1 MGNYNVEEA
10 VKNQEQSAQYT
21 GKEAMEKA
29 KANIAERKLAEE
41 TRRVESRLNTAERT
55 ESDALKSL
63 RMARA
68 KEAAQ
73 KTYLEAVSSAKAAFE
88 ASGDCDAYDKAV
100 EEAAIARDKSINE
113 AKRKIYGDNAWR
125 Y

>member
-1 MGNYNVEEA
+1 MSYNVEESI
-10 VKNQEQSAQYT
+10 KNQEQSAQYT

-41 TRRVESRLNTAERT
+41 TRRVESRLATAERT
-55 ESDALKSL
+55 ENDALKTL

-73 KTYLEAVSSAKAAFE
+73 KQYLNDISAAKTAFE
-88 ASGDCDAYDKAV
+88 ASGDCDAYDKAI
-100 EEAAIARDKSINE
+100 EDAATARDKSINE
-113 AKRKIYGDNAWR
+113 AKRKIYGEDAWR

>member
-1 MGNYNVEEA
+1 MSYNVEEA
-10 VKNQEQSAQYT
+10 VKNQEQNEQYT

-41 TRRVESRLNTAERT
+41 TRRVESRLSSAERT
-55 ESDALKSL
+55 ENEALKAL
-63 RMARA
+63 RLARA

-73 KTYLEAVSSAKAAFE
+73 KQYLSDVSAAKTAFE
-88 ASGDCDAYDKAV
+88 ASGDCNAYDDATNKAA
-100 EEAAIARDKSINE
+100 EARDKAISD
-113 AKRKIYGDNAWR
+113 AKRKIYGDDAWR

>member
-1 MGNYNVEEA
+1 MSYNVEEA
-10 VKNQEQSAQYT
+10 VKNQEQNAQYT

-41 TRRVESRLNTAERT
+41 TQRVERRLNSAERT
-55 ESDALKSL
+55 EDEALKAL
-63 RMARA
+63 RLARA

-73 KTYLEAVSSAKAAFE
+73 KEYLNAVSAAKTAFE
-88 ASGDCDAYDKAV
+88 ASGDCDAYDEATNKAA
-100 EEAAIARDKSINE
+100 EARDKAISD
-113 AKRKIYGDNAWR
+113 AKRKIYGDDAWR

>member
-41 TRRVESRLNTAERT
+41 TRRVESRLNTAELT

-73 KTYLEAVSSAKAAFE
+73 KTYLEAVSSAKSSFE
-88 ASGDCDAYDKAV
+88 ASGDCDAYDNAV
-100 EEAAIARDKSINE
+100 SEAANARDKAIDN
-113 AKRKIYGDNAWR
+113 AKRKIYGNDAWR
-125 Y
+125 H

>member
-1 MGNYNVEEA
+1 MNYNVEEA
-10 VKNQEQSAQYT
+10 VKNQEQNAQFT

-29 KANIAERKLAEE
+29 KSNIAERKLAEE
-41 TRRVESRLNTAERT
+41 TRRVENRLTSAERT
-55 ESDALKSL
+55 ENEALKAL

-73 KTYLEAVSSAKAAFE
+73 KTYLTAVSTAKTAFE
-88 ASGDCDAYDKAV
+88 ASGDCDAYDKATNDAY
-100 EEAAIARDKSINE
+100 EAREKEINE
-113 AKRKIYGDNAWR
+113 AKRKIYGDDAWR

>member
-1 MGNYNVEEA
+1 MSYNVEEA

-29 KANIAERKLAEE
+29 KANIAERKLTEE
-41 TRRVESRLNTAERT
+41 THRVEQRLNSAERT
-55 ESDALKSL
+55 ENDALKAL
-63 RMARA
+63 RLARA

-73 KTYLEAVSSAKAAFE
+73 KDYLNAVSAAKTAFE
-88 ASGDCDAYDKAV
+88 ASGDCDAYDEATSKAA
-100 EEAAIARDKSINE
+100 EARDKAISD

>member
-1 MGNYNVEEA
+1 MSYNVEESI
-10 VKNQEQSAQYT
+10 KNQEQSTQYT

-41 TRRVESRLNTAERT
+41 TRRVESRLTTAERT
-55 ESDALKSL
+55 ESDALKAL

-73 KTYLEAVSSAKAAFE
+73 KQYLNDISTAKTAFE
-88 ASGDCDAYDKAV
+88 ASGDCDAYDEAVDKAS
-100 EEAAIARDKSINE
+100 EARDKSINE
-113 AKRKIYGDNAWR
+113 AKRKIYGEDAWR

>member
-1 MGNYNVEEA
+1 MSYNVEEA
-10 VKNQEQSAQYT
+10 VKNQEQNAQYT

-41 TRRVESRLNTAERT
+41 TQRVERRLNTAEHT
-55 ESDALKSL
+55 ENEALKAL
-63 RMARA
+63 RLARA

-73 KTYLEAVSSAKAAFE
+73 KEYLNAVSAAKTAFE
-88 ASGDCDAYDKAV
+88 ASGDCDAYDEATNKAA
-100 EEAAIARDKSINE
+100 EARDKAISD
-113 AKRKIYGDNAWR
+113 AKRKIYGDDAWR

>member
-1 MGNYNVEEA
+1 MSYNVEEA

-41 TRRVESRLNTAERT
+41 TQRVERRLNSAERT
-55 ESDALKSL
+55 EDEALKAL
-63 RMARA
+63 RLARA

-73 KTYLEAVSSAKAAFE
+73 KEYLNAVSAAKTAFE
-88 ASGDCDAYDKAV
+88 ASGDCDAYDEATNKAA
-100 EEAAIARDKSINE
+100 EARDKAISD
-113 AKRKIYGDNAWR
+113 AKRKIYGDDAWR
-125 Y
+125 H

>member
-1 MGNYNVEEA
+1 MSYNVEEA
-10 VKNQEQSAQYT
+10 VKNQEQNEQYT

-41 TRRVESRLNTAERT
+41 TRRVESRLTTAERT
-55 ESDALKSL
+55 ENDALKQL
-63 RMARA
+63 RLARA

-73 KTYLEAVSSAKAAFE
+73 KQYLNDVSAAKTAFE
-88 ASGDCDAYDKAV
+88 ASGDCDAYDKATDD
-100 EEAAIARDKSINE
+100 AAIARDKSISE
-113 AKRKIYGDNAWR
+113 AKRKIFGDDAWR

>member
-10 VKNQEQSAQYT
+10 VKNQEQNEQFT

-55 ESDALKSL
+55 EGEALKSL

-73 KTYLEAVSSAKAAFE
+73 KEYLNAVSAAKVAFE
-88 ASGDCDAYDKAV
+88 ASGDCDAYDKAI
-100 EEAAIARDKSINE
+100 ESAEDARSKAINE
-113 AKRKIYGDNAWR
+113 SKRKIYGDDAWR

>member
-1 MGNYNVEEA
+1 MSYNVEEA
-10 VKNQEQSAQYT
+10 VKNQEQTMQFT

-29 KANIAERKLAEE
+29 KSNIAERKLAEE
-41 TRRVESRLNTAERT
+41 TRRVENRLTSAERT
-55 ESDALKSL
+55 EDEALKAL

-73 KTYLEAVSSAKAAFE
+73 KTYLTAVSNAKAAFE
-88 ASGDCDAYDKAV
+88 ASGDCDAYDKATDD
-100 EEAAIARDKSINE
+100 AYTAREKEIHE
-113 AKRKIYGDNAWR
+113 AKRKIYGDDAWR

>member
-10 VKNQEQSAQYT
+10 VKNQEQNAQFT

-41 TRRVESRLNTAERT
+41 TQRVERRLNTAERT
-55 ESDALKSL
+55 ENEALKAL
-63 RMARA
+63 RLARA
-68 KEAAQ
+68 KESAQ
-73 KTYLEAVSSAKAAFE
+73 KEYLNAVSAAKTAFE
-88 ASGDCDAYDKAV
+88 ASGDCDAYDDATNKAA
-100 EEAAIARDKSINE
+100 EARDKAISD
-113 AKRKIYGDNAWR
+113 AKRKIYGDDAWR

>member
-1 MGNYNVEEA
+1 MSYNVEEA

-41 TRRVESRLNTAERT
+41 TQRVERRLNSAERT
-55 ESDALKSL
+55 EDEALKAL
-63 RMARA
+63 RLARA

-73 KTYLEAVSSAKAAFE
+73 KEHLNAVSAAKTAFE
-88 ASGDCDAYDKAV
+88 ASGDCDAYDEATSKAA
-100 EEAAIARDKSINE
+100 EARDKAIGD
-113 AKRKIYGDNAWR
+113 AKRKIYGDDAWR

>member
-1 MGNYNVEEA
+1 MSYNVEEA
-10 VKNQEQSAQYT
+10 VKNQEQNAQYT

-41 TRRVESRLNTAERT
+41 TRRVESRLSNAERT
-55 ESDALKSL
+55 ENDALKAL
-63 RMARA
+63 RHARA

-73 KTYLEAVSSAKAAFE
+73 KEYLNAVSAAKTAFE
-88 ASGDCDAYDKAV
+88 ASGDCDAYDDATSKAA
-100 EEAAIARDKSINE
+100 EARDKAISD
-113 AKRKIYGDNAWR
+113 AKHKIYGNDAWR

>member
-1 MGNYNVEEA
+1 MGYNVEESI
-10 VKNQEQSAQYT
+10 KNQEQSEQYT

-55 ESDALKSL
+55 ESDALKAL

-73 KTYLEAVSSAKAAFE
+73 KQYLNDISAAKTAFE
-88 ASGDCDAYDKAV
+88 ASGDCDAYDKATDD
-100 EEAAIARDKSINE
+100 AAIARDKAINE
-113 AKRKIYGDNAWR
+113 AKRKIYGEDAWR

>member
-1 MGNYNVEEA
+1 MSYNVEEA
-10 VKNQEQSAQYT
+10 VKNQEQNAQYT

-41 TRRVESRLNTAERT
+41 TRRVENRLNTAERT
-55 ESDALKSL
+55 EGDALKAL

-73 KTYLEAVSSAKAAFE
+73 KQYLTDISAAKAAFE

-100 EEAAIARDKSINE
+100 DEADKTRSNAISD
-113 AKRKIYGDNAWR
+113 AKRKIYGDDAWR